1 MKKHTLIL
9 CFLLGFNLASTA
21 QPSLERSV
29 VASAGGSWYDGSGF
43 ELDYTIGEVAV
54 LTISDATN
62 YLTQGFQQPFSN
74 HIVFIDQSATQDLNI
89 FVYPNPATDHFNIR
103 IENATGLEINCQI
116 TDILGQLIMQRNGIE
131 GNDKSVLVNFD
142 ISLLATGNYFIR
154 VCSGKRLL
162 KTARLI
168 KINQ

>member
-1 MKKHTLIL
+1 MGLT
-9 CFLLGFNLASTA
+9 LASIA

-54 LTISDATN
+54 LTINNSTN
-62 YLTQGFQQPFSN
+62 FLTQGFQQPFSN
-74 HIVFIDQSATQDLNI
+74 QVVFIDQSATQDLNI
-89 FVYPNPATDHFNIR
+89 FVYPNPATDQFNIR
-103 IENATGLEINCQI
+103 IENAVGLKINCQI
-116 TDILGQLIMQRNGIE
+116 QDILGQMIMQRNGIE
-131 GNDKSVLVNFD
+131 GSDQAVLVNFD
-142 ISLLATGNYFIR
+142 ISSLATGNYFIR
-154 VCSGKRLL
+154 VFSDNCIL